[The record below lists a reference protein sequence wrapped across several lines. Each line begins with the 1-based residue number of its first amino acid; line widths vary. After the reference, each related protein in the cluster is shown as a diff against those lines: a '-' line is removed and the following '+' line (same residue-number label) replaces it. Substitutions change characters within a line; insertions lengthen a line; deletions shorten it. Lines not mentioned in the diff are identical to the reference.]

1 MDEEKRNLEYI
12 SLNVE
17 DDANKKN
24 KKKKKKMSEYEGE
37 LVNPTVVKRPE
48 NKNGFE
54 NYNNSHLENVDYV
67 IGVDDHP
74 GEKKKKDGAIF
85 GYVALILGV
94 LGAVGGTFP
103 YFQYYAPIFA
113 VLGIVF
119 GAISRKMSAEK
130 FGKPSRIASFGLAF
144 GIVGVCLS
152 VLGILCVRFFGNTL
166 CAMLNQYT
174 K

>member
-1 MDEEKRNLEYI
+1 MDEKKKNLEYI
-12 SLNVE
+12 SLNIE
-17 DDANKKN
+17 DNANKKRR
-24 KKKKKKMSEYEGE
+24 KKKSKKTSEYEGE
-37 LVNPTVVKRPE
+37 LINPTVIKREE

-54 NYNNSHLENVDYV
+54 NYNNNHLENVDYV

-85 GYVALILGV
+85 GYVALILGI

-103 YFQYYAPIFA
+103 HFQYFAPLFA
-113 VLGIVF
+113 VLGIIF

-130 FGKPSRIASFGLAF
+130 FGKPSRIASLGLAF

-152 VLGILCVRFFGNTL
+152 ILGILCVRFCGNML
-166 CAMLNQYT
+166 CVLFY
-174 K
+174 

>member
-1 MDEEKRNLEYI
+1 MDEKKKNLEYI
-12 SLNVE
+12 SLNIE
-17 DDANKKN
+17 DNANKKRR
-24 KKKKKKMSEYEGE
+24 KKKSKKTSEYEGE
-37 LVNPTVVKRPE
+37 LINPTVIKREE

-54 NYNNSHLENVDYV
+54 NYNNNHLENVDYV

-85 GYVALILGV
+85 GYAALILGI

-103 YFQYYAPIFA
+103 YFQYFAPLFA
-113 VLGIVF
+113 VLGIIF

-130 FGKPSRIASFGLAF
+130 FGKPSRIASLGLAF

-152 VLGILCVRFFGNTL
+152 ILGILCVRFCGNML
-166 CAMLNQYT
+166 CVLFY
-174 K
+174 